1 MEVQAKIDPVSRE
14 IVLLYKE
21 DGCLS
26 AEVYKFHDS
35 AHRIATHYKY
45 TGVYDWY
52 LKRLRDPTPFEEQ
65 DVLDAITFFQDLLGK
80 KVERS

>member
-14 IVLLYKE
+14 IVLLYKK

-35 AHRIATHYKY
+35 EHRIATHYKY
-45 TGVYDWY
+45 TGVYDRY
-52 LKRLRDPTPFEEQ
+52 LKRLRDPTPFEEK
-65 DVLDAITFFQDLLGK
+65 DVHDAIAFYQDLLGRK
-80 KVERS
+80 IERS